1 MPQVVGFKQQLENN
15 LDRLSALAETFNRN
29 LMQLQKGEFSCS
41 YRNSDGTANILSCN
55 TIGGPSILIGPVS
68 ADGKIVVGC
77 LRGNSTGYID
87 GKEISSSKAFI
98 GGEHAIRN
106 IVLPVNASID
116 LCFAPVSRLSTYSD
130 DTDNIAPKGDRFIVI
145 DKPSCLDFY
154 VKAVFGGENDCVG
167 PSSGKALER
176 QFFTEI
182 ADICKKSE
190 ALQFRLND
198 RALLFSR
205 SISLLFEAPFA
216 YRNSADLAKVV
227 HCSVRTIEKT
237 FKSILKMTPGALIR
251 AIQLNTF
258 RQTVIERSR
267 KKRTVLANIANEL
280 GVINYSRFSKNYTEF
295 FGENPRATS
304 IGSRK
309 NFLTHKAKN
318 D

>member
-1 MPQVVGFKQQLENN
+1 MENN
-15 LDRLSALAETFNRN
+15 LDRLSVLAEIFNRN
-29 LMQLQKGEFSCS
+29 LVRLQTGEFRCLC
-41 YRNSDGTANILSCN
+41 RNSHVTENILNCN
-55 TIGGPSILIGPVS
+55 TIGGPSILVGPVS
-68 ADGKIVVGC
+68 AGGKVVVGC
-77 LRGNSTGYID
+77 LRASSAGYID
-87 GKEISSSKAFI
+87 GKQISSAKAFI
-98 GGEHAIRN
+98 GGEQAIRN
-106 IVLPVNASID
+106 IVLPANASID
-116 LCFAPVSRLSTYSD
+116 LCLLPVSRLNTYSE
-130 DTDNIAPKGDRFIVI
+130 DTETIVPKGDRLIVI
-145 DKPSCLDFY
+145 DKPSCFDLY
-154 VKAVFGGENDCVG
+154 VRAAFCNEIAGENDCVNL
-167 PSSGKALER
+167 SSSKVLEH
-176 QFFTEI
+176 QFYTEI

-205 SISLLFEAPFA
+205 SISLLFETPFA
-216 YRNSADLAKVV
+216 FRNSADLAKVV

-267 KKRTVLANIANEL
+267 KKRIVLANIASEL

-309 NFLTHKAKN
+309 SFLADKTK
-318 D
+318 DG